1 MTPADIVI
9 ARFEGV
15 RPLAR
20 LLGKDPSTIHRW
32 KMPASKGGLDGRV
45 PSSVQVRLLDLAREG
60 GIALT
65 AEELINGDQSVT
77 TIAAGVDSKPI
88 NLVKTSQDGVA
99 S

>member
-9 ARFEGV
+9 ARFDGV

-45 PSSVQVRLLDLAREG
+45 PSSVQLRLLELAREG

-65 AEELINGDQSVT
+65 ADELINGAHEIS
-77 TIAAGVDSKPI
+77 AAPANVESKPI
-88 NLVKTSQDGVA
+88 RSVENSKGAA

>member
-9 ARFEGV
+9 AKFEGV

-45 PSSVQVRLLDLAREG
+45 PSSVQLRLLELARER

-65 AEELINGDQSVT
+65 ADELINGKASVSE
-77 TIAAGVDSKPI
+77 ASVRVDSH
-88 NLVKTSQDGVA
+88 QDMSVHNREGTK
-99 S
+99 

>member
-9 ARFEGV
+9 TRFGGV

-32 KMPASKGGLDGRV
+32 KMPASKGGLNGRV
-45 PSSVQVRLLDLAREG
+45 PSSVQLPLLELARQR

-65 AEELINGDQSVT
+65 ADELINGDNFVSNKIQKVESSSISSVDNSEKV
-77 TIAAGVDSKPI
+77 GP
-88 NLVKTSQDGVA
+88 L
-99 S
+99 